1 MTWVRCKAK
10 AVVRVEVRLM
20 RANIIFQASFMAMD
34 RFDARYST
42 RFYTWTM
49 DEMSLRQGLRIKV
62 EWVLEFGLGIAFR
75 VMFRV
80 MVRVRKWNAASG
92 FCLIF

>member
-10 AVVRVEVRLM
+10 TVVRVEVRLM
-20 RANIIFQASFMAMD
+20 RARVIFQASIMAMD
-34 RFDARYST
+34 RFDARYSA

-62 EWVLEFGLGIAFR
+62 E
-75 VMFRV
+75 
-80 MVRVRKWNAASG
+80 
-92 FCLIF
+92 